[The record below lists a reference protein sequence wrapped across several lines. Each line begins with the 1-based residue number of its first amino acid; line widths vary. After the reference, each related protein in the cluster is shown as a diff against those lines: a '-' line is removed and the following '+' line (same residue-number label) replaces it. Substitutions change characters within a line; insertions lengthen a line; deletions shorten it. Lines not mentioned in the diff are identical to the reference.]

1 MMAEG
6 ARAPTFRGGARNR
19 PHKTFDF
26 FQKKCF
32 FYVNKKKCMRG
43 APATATSIKIEGKYS
58 ERYVRTVG
66 GLKQMNPSLVIR

>member
-6 ARAPTFRGGARNR
+6 ARAYVFFFSFKRKMRREIAPAQNFR
-19 PHKTFDF
+19 F
-26 FQKKCF
+26 FS
-32 FYVNKKKCMRG
+32 KKCMRG
-43 APATATSIKIEGKYS
+43 GPPTATSIKIEGKYS

>member
-6 ARAPTFRGGARNR
+6 ARASVLGREIAPAQNFR
-19 PHKTFDF
+19 F
-26 FQKKCF
+26 FS
-32 FYVNKKKCMRG
+32 KKCMRG
-43 APATATSIKIEGKYS
+43 GPPTATSIKIEGKYS

>member
-1 MMAEG
+1 
-6 ARAPTFRGGARNR
+6 
-19 PHKTFDF
+19 
-26 FQKKCF
+26 
-32 FYVNKKKCMRG
+32 MRG